1 MSERKGKAQKA
12 GEKAGADRDKTVLA
26 QIVALETMPFAD
38 LKEKY
43 RTLYDRE
50 PPSRS
55 RKQVVARLAYRIQE
69 IAYGGLSPEARERL
83 VSIGE
88 AHGVPGKEKA
98 QPKER
103 KGAPAIGTKL
113 VREYLGERHEVVVL
127 DKGFQ
132 YRDGVYRSLS
142 AVAKEIC
149 GSHVSGPAFFGLRR
163 VAADNN
169 ADANTKC
176 PSGSPPVGRG
186 RRKAK

>member
-1 MSERKGKAQKA
+1 MSTRKERR
-12 GEKAGADRDKTVLA
+12 GEPGQGRGHCADKHGTVLA
-26 QIVALETMPFAD
+26 QIVALEDMPFAD

-43 RTLYDRE
+43 RALYDRE

-55 RKQVVARLAYRIQE
+55 RKQVIARLAYRIQE
-69 IAYGGLSPEARERL
+69 IAYGGLSLEARERL

-88 AHGVPGKEKA
+88 AHGVPGIEKE

-132 YRDGVYRSLS
+132 YRDRVYRSLS
-142 AVAKEIC
+142 AVAREIS
-149 GSHVSGPAFFGLRR
+149 GSHVSGPAFFG
-163 VAADNN
+163 VKKEGAA
-169 ADANTKC
+169 
-176 PSGSPPVGRG
+176 R
-186 RRKAK
+186 

>member
-1 MSERKGKAQKA
+1 MSKRK
-12 GEKAGADRDKTVLA
+12 EKKRETVARADATVGADRDKTVLA
-26 QIVALETMPFAD
+26 QIVALETMSFAD

-43 RTLYDRE
+43 RALYDRE

-55 RKQVVARLAYRIQE
+55 RKQVIARLAYRIQE
-69 IAYGGLSPEARERL
+69 IAYGGLSAEARERL

-88 AHGVPGKEKA
+88 AHGVPGKEKD

-149 GSHVSGPAFFGLRR
+149 GSHVSGPAFFGL
-163 VAADNN
+163 
-169 ADANTKC
+169 KKK
-176 PSGSPPVGRG
+176 GGG
-186 RRKAK
+186 E

>member
-1 MSERKGKAQKA
+1 MSKRKGKKRETEAQ
-12 GEKAGADRDKTVLA
+12 ADTGKDRTVLA
-26 QIVALETMPFAD
+26 QIVALETMSFAD

-43 RTLYDRE
+43 RALYDRE

-55 RKQVVARLAYRIQE
+55 RKQVIARLAYRIQE
-69 IAYGGLSPEARERL
+69 IAYGGLSAEARERL

-88 AHGVPGKEKA
+88 AHGVPGKEKD

-142 AVAKEIC
+142 SIAKEIT
-149 GSHVSGPAFFGLRR
+149 GSHTSGPAFFGTKQKGG
-163 VAADNN
+163 ADE
-169 ADANTKC
+169 
-176 PSGSPPVGRG
+176 
-186 RRKAK
+186 

>member
-1 MSERKGKAQKA
+1 MNKRKEKKRDTEAKVGAGK
-12 GEKAGADRDKTVLA
+12 DRTVLA
-26 QIVALETMPFAD
+26 QIVALETMSFAE
-38 LKEKY
+38 LKDKF

-69 IAYGGLSPEARERL
+69 IAYGGLSTEARERL

-142 AVAKEIC
+142 AIAREIT
-149 GSHVSGPAFFGLRR
+149 GSHMSGPAFFGTKQKGG
-163 VAADNN
+163 ADE
-169 ADANTKC
+169 
-176 PSGSPPVGRG
+176 
-186 RRKAK
+186 

>member
-1 MSERKGKAQKA
+1 MSKRKGKVQETEANVGA
-12 GEKAGADRDKTVLA
+12 GKDRTVLA
-26 QIVALETMPFAD
+26 QIVALETMSFAD

-43 RTLYDRE
+43 RALYDRE

-55 RKQVVARLAYRIQE
+55 RKQVIARLAYRIQE
-69 IAYGGLSPEARERL
+69 IAYGGLSAEARERL

-127 DKGFQ
+127 GKGFQ

-142 AVAKEIC
+142 AIAKEIT
-149 GSHVSGPAFFGLRR
+149 GSHTSGPAFFGTKQKGG
-163 VAADNN
+163 ADE
-169 ADANTKC
+169 
-176 PSGSPPVGRG
+176 
-186 RRKAK
+186 